1 MAGGRPTKLTDEV
14 CQDIVE
20 NIKEGVPPATAAELA
35 GISKKTY
42 YNWINKGKE
51 SKRKNKFTE
60 FLRKVDGACAFA
72 SKQLLRDILKSKDWK
87 AKKYV
92 LGFFDSD
99 YNTPDKVEVKGDITT
114 DATLTVFNQ
123 TIQKDILREEDYN
136 DNGGSD

>member
-14 CQDIVE
+14 CDDIVK
-20 NIKEGVPPATAAELA
+20 NIKEGIPPATAAELA

-42 YNWINKGKE
+42 YNWINRGKA

-72 SKQLLRDILKSKDWK
+72 SKELLREILKSKDWK

-99 YNTPDKVEVKGDITT
+99 YNTPDKVEVKADVTT
-114 DATLTVFNQ
+114 EGTVTIFNPTTQ
-123 TIQKDILREEDYN
+123 DKILEEEGYN
-136 DNGGSD
+136 EDTGGS